1 MAEPLL
7 RKEYPVA
14 SGVFESAG
22 DCSGDIKS
30 TLKKLGMPSSLV
42 RRVAIAAYEAEINL
56 IIHSQG
62 GELILEVNPEGIR
75 LVSRDVGPGI
85 RDVAQAMQE
94 GWSTAPD
101 SVRLIGF
108 GAGMG
113 LPNMK
118 RNADTFAI
126 ESVFGE
132 GTTITM
138 DFQTA

>member
-1 MAEPLL
+1 MSNPLL
-7 RKEYPVA
+7 RKEYPVD

-22 DCSGDIKS
+22 DCSSDIKA
-30 TLKKLGMPSSLV
+30 TLKKLGLPSALI
-42 RRVAIAAYEAEINL
+42 RRVSIAAYEAEINL
-56 IIHSQG
+56 IIHSHG

-75 LVSRDVGPGI
+75 LVCRDVGPGMK
-85 RDVAQAMQE
+85 DVEKAMQE

-101 SVRLIGF
+101 SVRLIGL

-118 RNADTFAI
+118 RNTDVFDI
-126 ESVFGE
+126 QSVYGS

-138 DFQTA
+138 DFHTA